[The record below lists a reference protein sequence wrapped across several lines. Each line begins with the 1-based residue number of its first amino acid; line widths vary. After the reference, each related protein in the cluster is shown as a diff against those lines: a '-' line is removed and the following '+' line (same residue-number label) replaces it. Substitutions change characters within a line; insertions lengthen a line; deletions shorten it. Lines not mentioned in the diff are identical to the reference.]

1 MANAFINDAKDLI
14 VGINNGNE
22 FKIKINVEEAEQE
35 CDENELL
42 ELCSKHQLQDYC
54 ENACGIG
61 SKNGRCQ
68 WRAMRDDNVG
78 DNKSAIFNTCVPD
91 IDSCSDGTCDA
102 LEKYARRLSADEGY
116 PYYICSQDC
125 TREHHGSLRQ
135 GKIGIGRILMN
146 HTCTCDENES
156 CQCGLG
162 KQTTTTTTTTQFPAF
177 NMTGDGIDKELFKRH
192 PDCGTVCVIVMI
204 GCPSLLVFMIFFF
217 FTLRRH
223 QVKKMKKRMMLN
235 GSTVSYRE
243 SNDTEIININIIN
256 EMAKEN
262 YLQTY
267 QKFDF
272 DGKWEFDRM
281 KLILDATL
289 GEGEFGKVM
298 KAYASDLDGPNT
310 VKTVAVKTI
319 RTSHSSVE
327 LLALLSE
334 FQLLQEVSH
343 PNVIKLL
350 GACIRGEPPL
360 IIIEYC
366 CYGSLR
372 SYLRLSR
379 KLEESSDL
387 EIEGVEPVTAK
398 DVLSFLWQI
407 SKGMAYLAEIK
418 LVHRDLA
425 LRNVLLAEGK
435 VCKISDFGL
444 TRDVYEDDAYL
455 KKSKD
460 RVPVKWMSP
469 ESLADHVYTTKSD
482 VWSFGV
488 VGWEIITLGSTPYP
502 GITPQNLYHLLKNGY
517 RMERPENC
525 SSEIYSL
532 LQACW
537 DENPAMRPSFKIL
550 ASQFEKLLGT
560 FAKYLDVDVIDG
572 AISNP
577 LYISSATENGNF
589 INEIILINYIL
600 IF

>member
-1 MANAFINDAKDLI
+1 MADAVITDESIELI
-14 VGINNGNE
+14 IGIKKGLK
-22 FKIKINVEEAEQE
+22 FSIKILVEEAES
-35 CDENELL
+35 N
-42 ELCSKHQLQDYC
+42 CSNDNDFCSRHEFQTDC
-54 ENACGIG
+54 EKACGYG
-61 SKNGRCQ
+61 SKNGRCV
-68 WRAMRDDNVG
+68 WRPMRDDGIG
-78 DNKSAIFNTCVPD
+78 DNKSAIYNTCIPD
-91 IDSCSDGTCDA
+91 IDDESCPDGTCDA
-102 LEKYARRLSADEGY
+102 LENYAVNLYEEEGH
-116 PYYICSQDC
+116 PYFICSQDC
-125 TREHHGSLRQ
+125 TKNLQGSTRQ
-135 GKIGIGRILMN
+135 EPGIGRITLGHM
-146 HTCTCDENES
+146 CTCLDDGN

-162 KQTTTTTTTTQFPAF
+162 HRSTTTTSTEKPKIFYRNHNYTDRN
-177 NMTGDGIDKELFKRH
+177 NMDRELYKRDH
-192 PDCGTVCVIVMI
+192 DCGIACIIVMI

-235 GSTVSYRE
+235 GSTVSYRD

-256 EMAKEN
+256 ELAKEN

-272 DGKWEFDRM
+272 DSKWEWDRS

-298 KAYASDLDGPNT
+298 KAYVSDFDAPDT
-310 VKTVAVKTI
+310 VKTVAVKTV
-319 RTSHSSVE
+319 RTSNSSVE

-343 PNVIKLL
+343 ANVIKLL

-360 IIIEYC
+360 LIIEYC

-379 KLEESSDL
+379 KLEQGGDL

-398 DVLSFLWQI
+398 DVLSFLWQTA
-407 SKGMAYLAEIK
+407 KGMAYLADVK

-435 VCKISDFGL
+435 VCKISDLGL

-502 GITPQNLYHLLKNGY
+502 GISPQNLYHLLKNGY
-517 RMERPENC
+517 RMQRPENC

-532 LQACW
+532 LEACW
-537 DENPAMRPSFKIL
+537 DENPLMRPSFKVL
-550 ASQFEKLLGT
+550 ASQFEKLLGI
-560 FAKYLDVDVIDG
+560 FSNYLDVDVVVDG

-577 LYISSATENGNF
+577 LYISSTQIENGGKKKSFN
-589 INEIILINYIL
+589 
-600 IF
+600 